1 MALRCDRA
9 VAASLAAEAAKD
21 ADFENFR
28 RVEVDESSGSGDL
41 NNVAAWTRGHPGH
54 LGIPI
59 PIPTSGVLKFE
70 YVKKP
75 ESFTDAAGA
84 WTDGA
89 RRLRGV
95 EAKAIAARLR
105 RRDAGPRSF
114 GYVAGSEADAVVA
127 FRRAMCG
134 DSTRVRS
141 MTRTMTCAFAGAI
154 VAAARD
160 SETRVELAVAS
171 RDFCVDVGENW
182 LQVVES
188 LRGDE
193 QAAACARVEAWPE
206 ADVAAGVAAFERSER
221 SKAERTARRREARLE
236 REREAAEAKA
246 AAEAEKAAEKA
257 AREAAKAAEKAARE
271 AAKGG
276 KKKKEAT
283 ATNAEASEDAA
294 DADDGDAEAT
304 AVQDPDEER
313 EDGVENGDGEG
324 DDEKSR
330 RRRSRG
336 GDEFRRRRGGGN
348 DDRRRGGGRIRRR
361 I

>member
-1 MALRCDRA
+1 MASGATALVAA
-9 VAASLAAEAAKD
+9 VARRGGGEAMPTLKTSDAS
-21 ADFENFR
+21 R
-28 RVEVDESSGSGDL
+28 WTGPSGSGDL

-141 MTRTMTCAFAGAI
+141 MTRTMTCASAGRSRRRWRDPRD
-154 VAAARD
+154 VAWSWRWRRG
-160 SETRVELAVAS
+160 T
-171 RDFCVDVGENW
+171 
-182 LQVVES
+182 
-188 LRGDE
+188 LRGRGRE
-193 QAAACARVEAWPE
+193 LVAGRGESARGRAGGGVRAGR
-206 ADVAAGVAAFERSER
+206 GVAGSGRRRPASPRSSGPERRR
-221 SKAERTARRREARLE
+221 SARR
-236 REREAAEAKA
+236 
-246 AAEAEKAAEKA
+246 
-257 AREAAKAAEKAARE
+257 
-271 AAKGG
+271 
-276 KKKKEAT
+276 
-283 ATNAEASEDAA
+283 
-294 DADDGDAEAT
+294 GDARRGWSA
-304 AVQDPDEER
+304 PR
-313 EDGVENGDGEG
+313 RRRRRRRRDGEG
-324 DDEKSR
+324 GGEGCERGGEGGGEGGERGGEGGR
-330 RRRSRG
+330 RRRKPPRRT
-336 GDEFRRRRGGGN
+336 RRRRRPPRTPTT
-348 DDRRRGGGRIRRR
+348 RR
-361 I
+361 